1 MEDSDAVVCFGKP
14 HRRESPRYNHNFY
27 IVTAQIR
34 TMLPR
39 CLLTPNFMTAVGH
52 KLWCQRLRRHSGAR
66 NATAVGTMQRLK
78 ACRNCD
84 YAVTFSFGQ

>member
-34 TMLPR
+34 TMLP
-39 CLLTPNFMTAVGH
+39 AV
-52 KLWCQRLRRHSGAR
+52 CSRQIS
-66 NATAVGTMQRLK
+66 
-78 ACRNCD
+78 
-84 YAVTFSFGQ
+84 